1 MIVKEWLEE
10 TWKRINGYEEYEIS
24 NLGRVKS
31 FKRDRKGKIMKP
43 KFSGEYLAVTLCA
56 DGQQERKTIHRLVA
70 EHFIP
75 NPKNKPQV
83 NHIDGNK
90 LNNKACNLEWVDN
103 SENLKHAHDIGI
115 KKPSLGESNG
125 MSKLTNHEVLAIYF
139 LAHTGKF
146 KLKEIANL
154 FDTDYRNVSL
164 IKLGKRWGH
173 LTDVYKIINRVEELE
188 KDNKRLRDLNY
199 HNNLPAM
206 KSMYEENKR
215 YKQALERVLDFY
227 PGVPNAEYIPIE
239 MLFEIKN
246 IARKALEESD

>member
-1 MIVKEWLEE
+1 MTDKERLEE

-188 KDNKRLRDLNY
+188 EGVKEAVSDIENISPHEAKKTLM
-199 HNNLPAM
+199 NL
-206 KSMYEENKR
+206 
-215 YKQALERVLDFY
+215 
-227 PGVPNAEYIPIE
+227 
-239 MLFEIKN
+239 IKN
-246 IARKALEESD
+246 MEGEK